1 MQGGGDPE
9 IEEGGWWGIN
19 TYRVGVGAVHI
30 ACSCH
35 VHITHSVLGESRGM
49 LNFVKFKPYERALRQ
64 WRFTYRFTQNEE
76 PRLPPISVHNTLHST
91 FCGIGYPDLDI
102 WRMHVSQIIHC
113 LKL

>member
-64 WRFTYRFTQNEE
+64 WETITVHWIESNSGGSLIAS
-76 PRLPPISVHNTLHST
+76 PRMKSRDCHLFLYTILCIALFVA
-91 FCGIGYPDLDI
+91 
-102 WRMHVSQIIHC
+102 
-113 LKL
+113 